1 MKKEPKNK
9 IENNKTKNIA
19 PKKLKLL
26 ITVVNRKK
34 ADYYVDLLQDF
45 ETNMQLVTY
54 GRGTANSEM
63 LNMLGLADAEKAV
76 IFSIIK
82 DENIKKI
89 LETLEE
95 KFATIR
101 DGKGIAYS
109 VSLNSVIGVAIYQ
122 FLANNRP
129 LIVKEEK

>member
-1 MKKEPKNK
+1 MKKELKNK
-9 IENNKTKNIA
+9 VENNKNKNIA

-45 ETNMQLVTY
+45 EANMQLVTY

-122 FLANNRP
+122 F
-129 LIVKEEK
+129 

>member
-1 MKKEPKNK
+1 MKKELKNK
-9 IENNKTKNIA
+9 VENNKTKNIA

-45 ETNMQLVTY
+45 EANMQLVTY

-89 LETLEE
+89 LKTLEE

>member
-1 MKKEPKNK
+1 MKKELKNK
-9 IENNKTKNIA
+9 V
-19 PKKLKLL
+19 KLL

-45 ETNMQLVTY
+45 EVNIQLVTY

-76 IFSIIK
+76 IFSIVK

-89 LETLEE
+89 LEE

>member
-1 MKKEPKNK
+1 MKKELRNK
-9 IENNKTKNIA
+9 VENNKTKNIA

-45 ETNMQLVTY
+45 EANMQLVTY

-76 IFSIIK
+76 IFSIVK

-122 FLANNRP
+122 FLSNNRP

>member
-1 MKKEPKNK
+1 MKKELKNK
-9 IENNKTKNIA
+9 VENNKTKNIA

-45 ETNMQLVTY
+45 EANMQLVTY

-122 FLANNRP
+122 FLANNRT

>member
-1 MKKEPKNK
+1 MKKELRNK
-9 IENNKTKNIA
+9 VENNKTKNIA

-45 ETNMQLVTY
+45 EANMQLVTY

-76 IFSIIK
+76 IFSIVK
-82 DENIKKI
+82 DENIKKKVKLYI
-89 LETLEE
+89 TKLECM
-95 KFATIR
+95 KNYDKNDFCR
-101 DGKGIAYS
+101 K
-109 VSLNSVIGVAIYQ
+109 
-122 FLANNRP
+122 
-129 LIVKEEK
+129 

>member
-1 MKKEPKNK
+1 MKKELKNK
-9 IENNKTKNIA
+9 VENNKTKNIA

-45 ETNMQLVTY
+45 EANMQLVTY

-63 LNMLGLADAEKAV
+63 LNKLGLADAEKAV

-89 LETLEE
+89 LKTLEE

>member
-1 MKKEPKNK
+1 MKKELKNK
-9 IENNKTKNIA
+9 VENNKTKNIA

-45 ETNMQLVTY
+45 EANMQLVTY

-76 IFSIIK
+76 IFSIVK

-109 VSLNSVIGVAIYQ
+109 VSLNSVIGVDIYQ